1 MRKLLRILSLVLLVM
16 TAAQTFDANAS
27 ETLFEYPQAPNDTTM
42 KLEER
47 CNYLTQHWWDK
58 MNFSAPIPESK
69 DSLLVEA
76 MTTYIEVMKNANFN
90 VGLASIRDL
99 MFKAQTNQPNFM
111 KIAAVAQLLLYYNN
125 ASVKDDVYE
134 TFAKAV
140 VDASW
145 VKADVK
151 TQFKH
156 QLQCIA
162 NSKLNE
168 KIADFTLTTM
178 SGGKVKLTD
187 VTGAECYL
195 LFFCPEDMNGSIAR
209 TRLSTDVTIGNLVKE
224 GKVKVVCVTNDKT
237 SAAWQKDSK
246 EMATEWTV
254 GHSDD
259 VFKNYDIRITP
270 SFMVLD
276 KDYKVVSKNLTI
288 DQIKNMF

>member
-1 MRKLLRILSLVLLVM
+1 MRKLLRILSLVLLVV
-16 TAAQTFDANAS
+16 TAAQTFDANAG

-178 SGGKVKLTD
+178 SGGKVK
-187 VTGAECYL
+187 
-195 LFFCPEDMNGSIAR
+195 
-209 TRLSTDVTIGNLVKE
+209 
-224 GKVKVVCVTNDKT
+224 VVYVTNDKT

-246 EMATEWTV
+246 EMATVWTV

-276 KDYKVVSKNLTI
+276 KDYKVVNKNLTI

>member
-1 MRKLLRILSLVLLVM
+1 MRKLLKFLPLVLVLL
-16 TAAQTFDANAS
+16 TLPQAFDASA

-58 MNFSAPIPESK
+58 MNFSTPIPESK

-125 ASVKDDVYE
+125 AAVKDDVYE

-140 VDASW
+140 AEATW
-145 VKADVK
+145 VKSDVK

-162 NSKLNE
+162 NSKLDS
-168 KIADFTLTTM
+168 KIADFSFTTM
-178 SGGKVKLTD
+178 SGGKSKLSD

-195 LFFCPEDMNGSIAR
+195 LFFCPEDINGSIAR
-209 TRLSTDVTIGNLVKE
+209 TRLSTDVTIDGLVKA
-224 GKVKVVCVTNDKT
+224 GKVKVVYITNDKT
-237 SAAWQKDSK
+237 SAAWQQASK
-246 EMATEWTV
+246 ELETSWTV

-270 SFMVLD
+270 SFIVLD
-276 KDYKVVSKNLTI
+276 KDYKVLNKNLTI
-288 DQIKNMF
+288 DQIKNFF